1 MRLKHVFKIKLMYK
15 CIREYTGAGGLRG
28 SFSEI
33 IHSVKLCLIV
43 PSLSVFM
50 EVVESDIFLNFI
62 DIE

>member
-1 MRLKHVFKIKLMYK
+1 MHYGVHWSR
-15 CIREYTGAGGLRG
+15 RTERD

-43 PSLSVFM
+43 PSFVFM
-50 EVVESDIFLNFI
+50 EVVESDIFLNLI